1 MTDLCV
7 NSHGDVV
14 PREKWPCLRGG
25 AKSSKLLYDCVCVCV
40 CVRMLGE
47 RVVSCVGA

>member
-25 AKSSKLLYDCVCVCV
+25 AKSNKLLYDCVCVRV
-40 CVRMLGE
+40 LGG
-47 RVVSCVGA
+47 RVESCVGA

>member
-14 PREKWPCLRGG
+14 PKEKWPCLRGG
-25 AKSSKLLYDCVCVCV
+25 ASLTNSCMTACVCARV
-40 CVRMLGE
+40 LGG
-47 RVVSCVGA
+47 RVESCVGA